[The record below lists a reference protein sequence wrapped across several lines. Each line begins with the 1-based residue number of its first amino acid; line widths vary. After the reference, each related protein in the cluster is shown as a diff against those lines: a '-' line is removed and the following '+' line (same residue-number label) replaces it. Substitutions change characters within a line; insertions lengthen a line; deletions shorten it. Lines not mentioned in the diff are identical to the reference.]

1 MCIMENVILY
11 TCLHMTVA
19 NSTSPPTEIPTN
31 GTTTVYCSSG
41 YYCYNGGTCNGS
53 YSCICPDGYQ
63 GYDCSRRSCEYSSLD
78 LIPSSIVVHYLFL
91 HCVSSKGEGLCTNN
105 GTCSYGYCY
114 CPFGYSGKYCE
125 LGGSKLLYICIC
137 V

>member
-1 MCIMENVILY
+1 MYIMENVVLY

-63 GYDCSRRSCEYSSLD
+63 GYDCSRMSCEYPHSISS
-78 LIPSSIVVHYLFL
+78 PAVVVHYLFL
-91 HCVSSKGEGLCTNN
+91 HCVSPKVKDFVQTM
-105 GTCSYGYCY
+105 
-114 CPFGYSGKYCE
+114 E
-125 LGGSKLLYICIC
+125 LVLMVIVIVHLDILESI
-137 V
+137 VN

>member
-1 MCIMENVILY
+1 MYIMENVILY
-11 TCLHMTVA
+11 TCLHITVA

-63 GYDCSRRSCEYSSLD
+63 GYDCSRMSCEYSPLD
-78 LIPSSIVVHYLFL
+78 IIPSSSGSLP
-91 HCVSSKGEGLCTNN
+91 VSSLCLSKGEGLCTNN

-114 CPFGYSGKYCE
+114 CSFGYSGKYCE
-125 LGGSKLLYICIC
+125 LGGYKLLYICIC
-137 V
+137 I